1 MPRTKRALLAGAV
14 LALLAVVGVLPD
26 AAKAAT
32 AREFIQETA
41 DQVLV
46 VLKNGDLDS
55 PAKIARIETIAGERF
70 DFDTISRLVLAQNWK
85 KLSPEQQ
92 REFTDQFK
100 KHLSVTYGRNVD
112 NYADQAVEISGDRE
126 EARGDWTVQ
135 TKIIG
140 GQPPDEILVDY
151 RLRQKSSGDWK
162 VIDVVVERVSLV
174 SNFRSQLREL
184 ISSRGVD
191 RTLEMLRDK
200 NAKGESILPE
210 DKRGPRPTS

>member
-1 MPRTKRALLAGAV
+1 VVAAVALHAPVAR
-14 LALLAVVGVLPD
+14 
-26 AAKAAT
+26 AAT

-46 VLKNGDLDS
+46 VLRTGDLDS
-55 PAKIARIETIAGERF
+55 PAKIARIEDIASERF
-70 DFDTISRLVLAQNWK
+70 DFGTISRLVLARNWK
-85 KLSPEQQ
+85 KLSPAQQ
-92 REFTDQFK
+92 EEFTRLFK

-112 NYADQAVEISGDRE
+112 SYADQAVEISGDRE

-151 RLRQKSSGDWK
+151 RLRRIDDNWK

-174 SNFRSQLREL
+174 SNFRSQLQEL

-191 RTLEMLRDK
+191 RTLEVLREK
-200 NAKGESILPE
+200 NAAGESILPE
-210 DKRGPRPTS
+210 EKRAPKPAG

>member
-1 MPRTKRALLAGAV
+1 MMLRSKRALAAAV
-14 LALLAVVGVLPD
+14 GLLAVVAVGPG
-26 AAKAAT
+26 AARAAT

-70 DFDTISRLVLAQNWK
+70 DFETISRLVLAQNWK
-85 KLSPEQQ
+85 KLSPEQK
-92 REFTDQFK
+92 REFTEQFK

-112 NYADQAVEISGDRE
+112 NYADQAVEIAGDRE
-126 EARGDWTVQ
+126 ETRGDWTVQ

-151 RLRQKSSGDWK
+151 RVRKIQTGDWK

-184 ISSRGVD
+184 ISNRGVD
-191 RTLEMLRDK
+191 RTLEMLREK
-200 NAKGESILPE
+200 NATGESILPE
-210 DKRGPRPTS
+210 EKRGPRPKS